1 MEAGQMLALQPVAF
15 APEQLVADLHATL
28 TPSAEAKGLTLTIE
42 LHPDVPPCLIGDPGR
57 LRQILFNLVGNAIK
71 FTEHGTIAV
80 QIARPDAEHWM
91 LQVTDTG
98 RGIAVD
104 DQARLFEPFYRAGPQ
119 AGAGLGLS
127 IVKHL
132 VELMQGQIEVSS
144 EIDRSTTVR
153 VVLPLIEP
161 HT

>member
-1 MEAGQMLALQPVAF
+1 V
-15 APEQLVADLHATL
+15 
-28 TPSAEAKGLTLTIE
+28 
-42 LHPDVPPCLIGDPGR
+42 
-57 LRQILFNLVGNAIK
+57 
-71 FTEHGTIAV
+71 
-80 QIARPDAEHWM
+80 
-91 LQVTDTG
+91 LQVADTG
-98 RGIAVD
+98 RGIAPE

-127 IVKHL
+127 IVNHL

-161 HT
+161 QT